1 MAGEGLPLELQN
13 ASVAQRMLGSHLSAA
28 DMGHGMEEHGQLAGP
43 EVVVRTHYRWA
54 DDAGGQGQEEHYYAR
69 LAMEEGDSLAE
80 RPVVPS
86 LRPSQAEEVVHM
98 AASELQV
105 EDKAVVV
112 P

>member
-1 MAGEGLPLELQN
+1 
-13 ASVAQRMLGSHLSAA
+13 MLGSHLFEA
-28 DMGHGMEEHGQLAGP
+28 DMVHGMEEHGQLAGP

-54 DDAGGQGQEEHYYAR
+54 DDAGGQDQEEHYYAT
-69 LAMEEGDSLAE
+69 LAMEGGDSLAE
-80 RPVVPS
+80 HPVVPS
-86 LRPSQAEEVVHM
+86 LQLLQAEEVVHM